1 MGPPA
6 AVLFDLYDTLVH
18 APAGNA
24 FYRAVPAALGVPA
37 DRWRSCYRALG
48 PASMRG
54 EVPDLTSRVYL
65 ACRHA
70 GQPRDR
76 STVASVVDGLLPMLY
91 AAIRLDRE
99 ALPALDELRG
109 HGVRLAI
116 VSNAAR
122 HSGHLLDTFG
132 LRDRVDVLAMSWST
146 GLLKPDPRIYRL
158 ALDGLGTD
166 PSRAAFV
173 GDGRDHELRGAR
185 RLGLRTVLIDR
196 DLPHTES
203 ARADADLCCA
213 SLLEAAQALLA
224 G

>member
-1 MGPPA
+1 MAEATITSTPKAKTSKPAMSAFEMPKFEMPKFEIPKVEMPA
-6 AVLFDLYDTLVH
+6 AFREFAEPIVEARELV
-18 APAGNA
+18 
-24 FYRAVPAALGVPA
+24 R
-37 DRWRSCYRALG
+37 
-48 PASMRG
+48 
-54 EVPDLTSRVYL
+54 
-65 ACRHA
+65 
-70 GQPRDR
+70 
-76 STVASVVDGLLPMLY
+76 
-91 AAIRLDRE
+91 
-99 ALPALDELRG
+99 RG